1 MIPTS
6 TVFGLSEQEILSLKK
21 DGLTVKDSNS
31 RIEGNEIHGSSA
43 FKVKSVENA
52 GVNK

>member
-6 TVFGLSEQEILSLKK
+6 TVFGLNDQEILSLKK

-31 RIEGNEIHGSSA
+31 RMEGNEIHGASA
-43 FKVKSVENA
+43 FKVNA
-52 GVNK
+52 I

>member
-6 TVFGLSEQEILSLKK
+6 TVFGLNDQELLSLKK

-31 RIEGNEIHGSSA
+31 RMEGNEIHGASA
-43 FKVKSVENA
+43 FKVNA
-52 GVNK
+52 I